1 MASLLTS
8 LVGKLNLF
16 FGAQLLGWS
25 PLILSLL
32 LVEFI
37 AFSWTVVWLSLLIL
51 TPLCFKSF
59 KELTAESLLMSS
71 LTSEF
76 NVLLAM
82 GFNSLIG
89 WETSGVFL
97 KACFKLFK
105 EPFPLLTRSLGA
117 ITGLL
122 LLALSIS
129 ESFPELPCIL
139 ALSTLW
145 VFWTFPRFN
154 SWHVVATSFSESFE
168 SSEHS
173 LVFSPSFSSLFSS
186 SFSVASRGSFCISL
200 SVSSQPVS
208 LCSRSSLYPDGSIF
222 SVFIPLSA
230 LSGNSTGDLES
241 LTLSEAALPASLF
254 VLGSSLFSK
263 SSLVSALFI
272 STTFSSSGDSF
283 SSVVMFCSSWMS
295 LGSSV
300 FSSPVV
306 MFCSSWMSL
315 GSSVF
320 SSPVVM
326 FCSSWMSLGSS
337 VSSPVVVFRGSWMSL
352 ISFLLSFAN
361 PEVSIASL
369 QELGTLFLFSQLF
382 SSTFKPVT
390 AFSSRLRLFMA
401 SSRTST
407 SSPGDFSTSLPS
419 IAVSSSCSSLSSLVL
434 FPLLDVL
441 LLWCCF
447 FFSWKEQ
454 NVKKRIWWKGTFP
467 F

>member
-1 MASLLTS
+1 M
-8 LVGKLNLF
+8 
-16 FGAQLLGWS
+16 
-25 PLILSLL
+25 
-32 LVEFI
+32 
-37 AFSWTVVWLSLLIL
+37 
-51 TPLCFKSF
+51 
-59 KELTAESLLMSS
+59 
-71 LTSEF
+71 
-76 NVLLAM
+76 
-82 GFNSLIG
+82 
-89 WETSGVFL
+89 
-97 KACFKLFK
+97 
-105 EPFPLLTRSLGA
+105 
-117 ITGLL
+117 
-122 LLALSIS
+122 
-129 ESFPELPCIL
+129 
-139 ALSTLW
+139 
-145 VFWTFPRFN
+145 
-154 SWHVVATSFSESFE
+154 ATSFSESFE

-315 GSSVF
+315 GSSV
-320 SSPVVM
+320 
-326 FCSSWMSLGSS
+326 
-337 VSSPVVVFRGSWMSL
+337 SSPVVVFRGSWMSL

-441 LLWCCF
+441 LL
-447 FFSWKEQ
+447 
-454 NVKKRIWWKGTFP
+454 
-467 F
+467 